1 MTETKARPRLLLV
14 DDDQALLDLMQSRL
28 LALGTFDVFQTTKG
42 REVIARLA
50 EIRPDLIISD
60 IDMPG
65 MDGGALA
72 AALKDREAGKR
83 IPILFLSSMI
93 SLAESDAGRGH
104 VGGWPML
111 SKKTSFDK
119 LVKAIDQ
126 SLEEAVTRAQ
136 EKRV

>member
-1 MTETKARPRLLLV
+1 MTEPTSRPRILLV
-14 DDDQALLDLMQSRL
+14 DDDQALLELMQSRL
-28 LALGTFDVFQTTKG
+28 LALGAFDVFAVS
-42 REVIARLA
+42 RARDVLARLP

-72 AALKDREAGKR
+72 GALREREAGKR
-83 IPILFLSSMI
+83 IPVLFLSSMI
-93 SLAESDAGRGH
+93 SLSESDAGRGN

-111 SKKTSFDK
+111 SKKTPFDR

-126 SLEEAVTRAQ
+126 SLEDAAAKAPGPR
-136 EKRV
+136 